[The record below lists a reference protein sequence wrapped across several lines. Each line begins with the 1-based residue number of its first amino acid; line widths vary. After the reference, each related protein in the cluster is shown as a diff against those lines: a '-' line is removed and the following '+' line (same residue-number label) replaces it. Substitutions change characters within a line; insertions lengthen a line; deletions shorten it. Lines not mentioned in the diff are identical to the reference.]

1 LLAFQLAG
9 KRLRPELLGV
19 ERRRRWTREQK
30 RAVLDE
36 IGVDGA
42 SVSDV
47 ARRHDM
53 PRQNLYQWRRD
64 VQRKALSESLGV
76 TFIPIAPPP
85 EHLRSSCVG
94 SMGGIE
100 IVLRNGRGL
109 RGIADMAE
117 TELVHL
123 IRVVERA

>member
-1 LLAFQLAG
+1 MRA
-9 KRLRPELLGV
+9 ELLGV

-30 RAVLDE
+30 LAVLNE

-42 SVSDV
+42 SASEV
-47 ARRHDM
+47 ARRHAI

-64 VQRKALSESLGV
+64 VQRKALSERPGV
-76 TFIPIAPPP
+76 TYILVAPPP
-85 EHLRSSCVG
+85 EQLRSSSAG
-94 SMGGIE
+94 SMCGVE

-109 RGIADMAE
+109 RGIAGLGE
-117 TELVHL
+117 CELVQL